1 MTLPEAALADRLAIE
16 ELVYLYAHTSDT
28 RDFDRMRTL
37 FHTDACAVVRD
48 TVSRQEQ
55 VIEGSNA
62 IASFV
67 QQRHTA
73 EFARGDRRRHLTS
86 NFILDSCDG
95 VSAMAYSYVCVLQA
109 MPGQPMQLASMGHYE
124 DHCRKEGGRW
134 RFQKRLL
141 TIEGKG
147 SIPVHSTE
155 S

>member
-1 MTLPEAALADRLAIE
+1 MTLPEPALADRLAIE
-16 ELVYLYAHTSDT
+16 ELVYLYAFTSDSQ
-28 RDFDRMRTL
+28 DFERMRTL
-37 FHTDACAVVRD
+37 FHTDARAVVRD
-48 TVSRQEQ
+48 TVSGQEQ
-55 VIEGSNA
+55 VITGSEA
-62 IASFV
+62 IAAFV

-95 VSAMAYSYVCVLQA
+95 VSATAHSYVCVLQSV
-109 MPGQPMQLASMGHYE
+109 PGQPMQLASMGHYE

-147 SIPVHSTE
+147 SIPAHSTA